1 MENKK
6 PWLSKTILLNVIVAI
21 AGILGMLGLP
31 SVNTFVAANPDLIL
45 TILGG
50 VGIVLRFVTKGAVEL
65 K

>member
-1 MENKK
+1 MENKSPLK
-6 PWLSKTILLNVIVAI
+6 SKTVWLNVIVAI

-31 SVNTFVAANPDLIL
+31 SVNTFVASNPDLIM

-50 VGIVLRFVTKGAVEL
+50 VGILLRFVTKGAIEL